1 MTKVREAVT
10 IENTL
15 YRVLG
20 TLTIER
26 AAAVTGRAESYLRAL
41 SDPDKRERLT
51 IEDAIALDL
60 EYRAGGREGY
70 PLLDTYARI
79 VEAAAEVK
87 FAEEHAT
94 GRLTLDFVKEA
105 GEASCALITAQLPG
119 ASLHDLQTALREV
132 EQADNASAT
141 VIAHLQA
148 RIRRARDGPT
158 PPDG

>member
-1 MTKVREAVT
+1 MFSIVT
-10 IENTL
+10 
-15 YRVLG
+15 
-20 TLTIER
+20 
-26 AAAVTGRAESYLRAL
+26 A
-41 SDPDKRERLT
+41 
-51 IEDAIALDL
+51 
-60 EYRAGGREGY
+60 Y

-79 VEAAAEVK
+79 VEAAAEAK

-119 ASLHDLQTALREV
+119 ASIKDLQTALREV

-141 VIAHLQA
+141 VISHLQA
-148 RIRRARDGPT
+148 RIRRAREGPT